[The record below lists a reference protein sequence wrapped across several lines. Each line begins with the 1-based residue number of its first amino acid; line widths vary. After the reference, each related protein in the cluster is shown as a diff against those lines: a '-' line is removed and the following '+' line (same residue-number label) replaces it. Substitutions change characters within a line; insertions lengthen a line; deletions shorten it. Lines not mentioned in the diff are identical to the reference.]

1 MDLNLRGKRALV
13 LASSKGLGRATATE
27 FAREGAYVAITSR
40 DAERLDAART
50 HVVAETDCDPD
61 HVVTETCD
69 LTDSEDIEAAIPS
82 LIDEL
87 GGLDVL
93 VTNHGGTDPMSF
105 EEASL
110 EAFDDAYRSVLRS
123 TVHAV
128 QLSLPALRADGG
140 GAMTHLVS
148 ASAVEPPSNG
158 VLNSTLRTSIY
169 GLSKTLSNEFS
180 GEGVRSNCICPRG
193 VHTDRIDFK
202 IERRADLR
210 GIDVERAKAQREAEL
225 PVGRL
230 GEPEE
235 LARVA
240 VFASSPAAGFLT
252 GEVIAVDGGW
262 HRRVF

>member
-1 MDLNLRGKRALV
+1 MLLVRLERTRDSKAVRANVHYFSRAYEKEMDLNLRGKRALV

-110 EAFDDAYRSVLRS
+110 EAFDDVYPSPLTRSGS
-123 TVHAV
+123 
-128 QLSLPALRADGG
+128 G
-140 GAMTHLVS
+140 
-148 ASAVEPPSNG
+148 PS
-158 VLNSTLRTSIY
+158 I
-169 GLSKTLSNEFS
+169 
-180 GEGVRSNCICPRG
+180 
-193 VHTDRIDFK
+193 
-202 IERRADLR
+202 
-210 GIDVERAKAQREAEL
+210 
-225 PVGRL
+225 
-230 GEPEE
+230 
-235 LARVA
+235 
-240 VFASSPAAGFLT
+240 
-252 GEVIAVDGGW
+252 
-262 HRRVF
+262 